1 MTHRFSTI
9 ELYTLDFCPRNED
22 YKLVAEKAKLK
33 EKNVILNY
41 DRIAKAVT
49 CFINVLQTYNK
60 KRQIQFY
67 LND

>member
-1 MTHRFSTI
+1 
-9 ELYTLDFCPRNED
+9 
-22 YKLVAEKAKLK
+22 LVAEKAKLK

-49 CFINVLQTYNK
+49 CFINALQTYNK